1 MATGDDI
8 VLEDGT
14 LDGGL
19 GRLFLFSSPR
29 TCGSGVKL
37 GDKDNDNS
45 RKITASRDLILR
57 YFGFTC

>member
-29 TCGSGVKL
+29 TCGNGIKL

-57 YFGFTC
+57 YFGFTW